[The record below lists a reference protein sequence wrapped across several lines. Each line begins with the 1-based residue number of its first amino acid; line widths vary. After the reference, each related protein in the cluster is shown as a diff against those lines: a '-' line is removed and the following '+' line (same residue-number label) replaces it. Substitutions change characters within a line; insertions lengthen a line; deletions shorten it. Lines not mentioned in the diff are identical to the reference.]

1 MSTKL
6 SIIIVN
12 YNSTADLLRCLSS
25 IRSTEEEDQ
34 LQVVVVDNASADQ
47 SSLENELRS
56 FSSELLLNQENEGFA
71 RACNRG
77 IRHCEASFF
86 LLLNPDVIVHHRAIG
101 RTLDYLRTRPGTGV
115 TGCRILNP
123 NGSLQLACRRS
134 IPTVRNSL
142 YRFLGLS
149 RLFPESR
156 EFGAYNLTC
165 LDEHETQPVEAVS
178 GSFLMFRR
186 ELIEKIGL
194 LDEQFFLYGED
205 LDFCYRAL
213 QAGWL
218 VEYYADATVTHLK
231 SRSADQD
238 TAVNTRHFYNAMKIF
253 YAKHYAPTANPLR
266 NRLVRAGIELAHVA
280 RRTRQTLGGGGRVG
294 SRR

>member
-1 MSTKL
+1 MTQL
-6 SIIIVN
+6 SVIIVN
-12 YNSTADLLRCLSS
+12 YNSTNDLLQCLSG
-25 IRSTEEEDQ
+25 IRSTEEGDEV
-34 LQVVVVDNASADQ
+34 QVVVVDNASADQ
-47 SSLENELRS
+47 SSLENELGS
-56 FSSELLLNQENEGFA
+56 FSPVLLLNRENQGFA

-77 IRHCEASFF
+77 IRHCNAPFF
-86 LLLNPDVIVHHRAIG
+86 LLLNPDVIVDHTAIR
-101 RTLDYLRTRPGTGV
+101 RTLDYLSSRPQTAV
-115 TGCRILNP
+115 VGCRVLNP
-123 NGSLQLACRRS
+123 DGSLQLACRRS

-149 RLFPESR
+149 RLFPRSR

-186 ELIEKIGL
+186 ELIETIGL
-194 LDEQFFLYGED
+194 LDEGFFLYGED

-218 VEYYADATVTHLK
+218 VEYYAEASVTHLK
-231 SRSADQD
+231 SRSSDQD

-253 YAKHYAPTANPLR
+253 YAKHYAPTAHPLQT
-266 NRLVRAGIELAHVA
+266 RLVMAGIDLAHVA
-280 RRTRQTLGGGGRVG
+280 RRVRQSLGG
-294 SRR
+294 SRRVASKR

>member
-1 MSTKL
+1 MTQL

-25 IRSTEEEDQ
+25 IRSTEEADQ

-47 SSLENELRS
+47 SSLEKDLG
-56 FSSELLLNQENEGFA
+56 SSSVVLLLNQENEGFA

-77 IRHCEASFF
+77 IRHCETPFF
-86 LLLNPDVIVHHRAIG
+86 LLLNPDVIIHHGAVG

-115 TGCRILNP
+115 AGCRILNP
-123 NGSLQLACRRS
+123 DGSLQLACRRS

-142 YRFLGLS
+142 YRLLGLS
-149 RLFPESR
+149 RLFPSSR

-165 LDEHETQPVEAVS
+165 LDDRKSQPVEAVS

-205 LDFCYRAL
+205 LDVCYRAL

-218 VEYYADATVTHLK
+218 VEYYAEATVTHLK
-231 SRSADQD
+231 SRSSDQNA
-238 TAVNTRHFYNAMKIF
+238 AVNTRHFYNAMKIF
-253 YAKHYAPTANPLR
+253 YTKHYAPTANPLQ
-266 NRLVRAGIELAHVA
+266 NGLVRAGIELAHVA
-280 RRTRQTLGGGGRVG
+280 RRARQHLGGGRRVA